1 MKGNKNHWH
10 IRSANMNKPNSWVET
25 EMTSNSGDWKMSE
38 FYINIRNQNTHSN
51 ICLHFILNKK
61 ALTWI
66 KISIFWSWWGFV
78 YLIDPKSSCINK
90 TNANVE
96 YWPSDIIAFS
106 ATNFI
111 EQKIYECLRHK
122 WQQWKQRWKRCES
135 IFLIFYWLIWNIKF
149 SCWF

>member
-1 MKGNKNHWH
+1 MTIREDNKAKKGNKNHWH

-25 EMTSNSGDWKMSE
+25 EMTSSSGDWKMSE

-51 ICLHFILNKK
+51 ICLHTILNKK

-106 ATNFI
+106 ATTSLNRKSTNAYVTNDNS
-111 EQKIYECLRHK
+111 ESKRC
-122 WQQWKQRWKRCES
+122 KRCES
-135 IFLIFYWLIWNIKF
+135 FF
-149 SCWF
+149 